1 MTFELNIYVYT
12 VIIFFIIVSHMMAL
26 YPKDFLDR
34 LLFAKCDGIRALFT
48 RGDFYYFNFFD
59 VWFPYH

>member
-1 MTFELNIYVYT
+1 
-12 VIIFFIIVSHMMAL
+12 MMAL